1 MMKNFTTGSPG
12 KAALLAALATAL
24 PLSSALAEIDQITVT
39 ARLVEED
46 LQEAPLS
53 ITALT
58 AETLENARIRDV
70 DDLANFTPNL
80 TFEGGPDGR
89 RQTPVIRGLGVI
101 DTRGFDNN
109 VGVFVDGVF
118 ISGRA
123 SQNIRMLDLER
134 VEVVRGPQSALYGR
148 NTFSGAINYVTR
160 RPDNEFQGRVELT
173 AGQDDLYEL
182 TGSVSGPLIQDK
194 LSGLISFN
202 ILDDDGQFKNR
213 GSENIGG
220 QEDQSVYAALRFTP
234 TDALDINVSAFYS
247 DEFLES
253 RPLSLVPNNCG
264 ELVDTLTV
272 PSYDAGLPAYFCGTV
287 PAASSDTY
295 SLSPEAYSFEGETF
309 RTTLDINYQF
319 ANGIELTSITSY
331 TNAVNLAAS
340 DLDRTQEGEPFYG
353 YISAAEF
360 QAGGSPPFIFLP
372 NANYPSFGVSSL
384 NTYVGFSGLD
394 QEYFSQEL
402 RLNSAADQRLRWVA
416 GLFVFDQQNEDTTLL
431 GIDARPAVAA
441 TGLQPDELQF
451 LIVDP
456 AGPFFA
462 GLPTPV
468 LPNEAFRTDTGLTN
482 LVLAETSARQYA
494 AFGSLEYD
502 FTDKLTGTV
511 ELRYTYEERDLE
523 NVFDIFFGTPASSFK
538 DDWSFV
544 DPRFIVRY
552 QATDDFMAYGSI
564 SRGSRSGGL
573 NVAVSNPNLVPF
585 QEERNWTYEAGFKSE
600 WFDNK
605 LQWNLSAFYIDW
617 TDAQFRQRLP
627 DSAAGTG
634 FLTATTNATGIT
646 AYGFETNF
654 VAAIADGVSAGA
666 GVGYTNPEY
675 DDGTLASGDAS
686 LCDYLPADQSAF
698 PGLPINCVDIDSD
711 GDGAFDDLAP
721 EIGGTRPIRTSK
733 VTANAFVQA
742 IRPVNATWDWLGRVD
757 AGYRS
762 EQPTDNV
769 AVQFVPSRTLVN
781 ARLGLV
787 SEKFD
792 LVFWAENL
800 FDEDAPETTNTFPS
814 NLNSFR
820 SVTTAVNINQR
831 RYGLTA
837 RYRF

>member
-1 MMKNFTTGSPG
+1 MKNFRAGSPG
-12 KAALLAALATAL
+12 KAALLAALAAAL
-24 PLSSALAEIDQITVT
+24 PFSSALAEIDQITVT

-46 LQEAPLS
+46 LQDAPVS

-58 AETLENARIRDV
+58 TETLQNARIRDV

-89 RQTPVIRGLGVI
+89 RQSPVIRGLGII
-101 DTRGFDNN
+101 DSRGFDNN

-160 RPDNEFQGRVELT
+160 RPDNEFQGRVEAT
-173 AGQDDLYEL
+173 AGQDGLYEL
-182 TGSVSGPLIQDK
+182 TGSVSGPLIEDK

-220 QEDQSVYAALRFTP
+220 AEDKSVYAALRFTP

-253 RPLSLVPNNCG
+253 RPLYVVDNNCG
-264 ELVDTLTV
+264 ELEDTLTV
-272 PSYDAGLPAYFCGTV
+272 PSYDAGLPAYYCGTV
-287 PAASSDTY
+287 PGPSSDTY
-295 SLSPEAYSFEGETF
+295 NLTPSTFSFEGETF
-309 RTTLDINYQF
+309 RTTLDINYAF
-319 ANGIELTSITSY
+319 ANGIELTSITSF
-331 TNAVNLAAS
+331 TDSSNIGGQ

-353 YISAAEF
+353 FISAAEF

-372 NANYPSFGVSSL
+372 NANFPSFGVANM
-384 NTYVGFSGLD
+384 NTTLAGTGLD
-394 QEYFSQEL
+394 QQYFSQEL

-416 GLFVFDQQNEDTTLL
+416 GLFLFDQENEDTTLL
-431 GIDARPAVAA
+431 GVNASPAIAA
-441 TGLQPDELQF
+441 TGLQPDDLQF
-451 LIVDP
+451 LLVDP

-462 GLPTPV
+462 GLPTPII
-468 LPNEAFRTDTGLTN
+468 PNQAFRPDGGRVN
-482 LVLAETSARQYA
+482 LVLAETGARQYA

-502 FTDKLTGTV
+502 FTDRLTGTV
-511 ELRYTYEERDLE
+511 ELRYTYEERTLV
-523 NVFDIFFGTPASSFK
+523 NVFDDFFGTQEGLAFK
-538 DDWSFV
+538 KDWSFV
-544 DPRFIVRY
+544 DPRFILRY
-552 QATDDFMAYGSI
+552 DATDEFMLYGSI

-573 NVAVSNPNLVPF
+573 NVAVADPAAVPF
-585 QEERNWTYEAGFKSE
+585 DEERNWTYEAGFKSE

-617 TDAQFRQRLP
+617 SDAQFRQRLP
-627 DSAAGTG
+627 NSAAGTG

-654 VAAIADGVSAGA
+654 VASLADGVTAGA
-666 GVGYTNPEY
+666 GMGYTDPEY
-675 DDGTLASGDAS
+675 DDGTIASGEAA
-686 LCDYLPADQSAF
+686 LCGYLPADQSSI
-698 PGLPINCVDIDSD
+698 PTLPINCAPVIDGS
-711 GDGAFDDLAP
+711 LAP
-721 EIGGTRPIRTSK
+721 DISGLRPIRTSK
-733 VTANAFVQA
+733 VTANAFMQA
-742 IRPVNATWDWLGRVD
+742 IRPVTSNWDWLGRVD

-762 EQPTDNV
+762 EQPTDTP

-787 SEKFD
+787 SEQFD
-792 LVFWAENL
+792 LVLWAENL
-800 FDEDAPETTNTFPS
+800 FDEDAPETTNTFNS

-820 SVTTAVNINQR
+820 NVTTAIAINER
-831 RYGLTA
+831 RLGVTA